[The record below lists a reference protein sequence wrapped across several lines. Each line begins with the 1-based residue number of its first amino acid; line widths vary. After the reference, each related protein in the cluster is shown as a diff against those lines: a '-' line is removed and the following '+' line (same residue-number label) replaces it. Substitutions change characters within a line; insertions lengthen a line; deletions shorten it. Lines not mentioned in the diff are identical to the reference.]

1 MTAKWT
7 WLVYMAGDNN
17 LESQGPIDLREMQRV
32 GSNADVNII
41 VQFDTE
47 RQRTMRYRVDKGRL
61 TTLQSLRGVDC
72 GDPRVLTEFLTWGT
86 ATFPADRYAVVVWNH
101 GGGWEDDDLDYE
113 ENRRLKPRATARKH
127 RVQRGLFRTTHEAV
141 KQLGAQQLIAIDC
154 GAQDYLDNQELR
166 AAFERANVKVD
177 LLGFDACL
185 MSMLEIAY
193 EMRETATCMVGAEE
207 TEPGAGWPYA
217 EILAALTK
225 KPSMPTTELA
235 GLIVDEHAAW
245 YRAGKGSKWDDC
257 ATQSAF
263 ALGNI
268 SKLAAAVDAFA
279 VALAAD
285 MKTSRSILSVA
296 VQGALA
302 FDEPS
307 YIDLGHFASRVRE
320 EAGKASVI
328 GKAAQKVLGLLKQ
341 PAGVVVKNGVWG
353 DSVKDA
359 MGVSIFFPTPK
370 QLRSLDT
377 LLTSYDKLRFNVDH
391 PGWRNMLA
399 GYAKALG

>member
-32 GSNADVNII
+32 GSSEDVNII

-86 ATFPADRYAVVVWNH
+86 ATFPAERYAVVLWNH
-101 GGGWEDDDLDYE
+101 GGGWLDDDVDYD
-113 ENRRLKPRATARKH
+113 ENRALKPRAAARKH
-127 RVQRGLFRTTHEAV
+127 KAQRSLFRSTHETV

-193 EMRETATCMVGAEE
+193 EMRDTATCMVGSEE

-225 KPSMPTTELA
+225 TPSMPTTELA
-235 GLIVDEHAAW
+235 GLIVDEHTAW

-263 ALGNI
+263 ALGPI
-268 SKLAAAVDAFA
+268 AKLAEAVNALA
-279 VALAAD
+279 VALTAD
-285 MKTSRSILSVA
+285 MKTSRSILAVA

-307 YIDLGHFASRVRE
+307 YIDLGNFASRVKQ
-320 EAGKASVI
+320 EAGKASAI
-328 GKAAQKVLGLLKQ
+328 GKAAQKVLGLLK
-341 PAGVVVKNGVWG
+341 PSAGVVVNNGLWG

-359 MGVSIFFPTPK
+359 MGVSMFFPTPK
-370 QLRSLDT
+370 QLRNLAP
-377 LLTSYDKLRFNVDH
+377 LLASYDKLRFNVEH
-391 PGWRNMLA
+391 PGWRTMLA
-399 GYAKALG
+399 SFAKALG